1 MIIHEKGLSTR
12 IPPFIWSNIP
22 VICVGEAAVVQQAE
36 MYFRVAAFGRL
47 RLRQGDAAQ
56 EDAGGGNCETAAL
69 PRHPVQLLVSVISKS
84 SLLRSSNLFDT

>member
-12 IPPFIWSNIP
+12 IPLFIWSNIP
-22 VICVGEAAVVQQAE
+22 VICVREAAVVQQAE

-69 PRHPVQLLVSVISKS
+69 ARQPVQLQSACLSYSLS
-84 SLLRSSNLFDT
+84 SPNLLF

>member
-1 MIIHEKGLSTR
+1 
-12 IPPFIWSNIP
+12 
-22 VICVGEAAVVQQAE
+22 

-69 PRHPVQLLVSVISKS
+69 PRTRSSS
-84 SLLRSSNLFDT
+84 SLLASPRLYHLQIFSSKVQQSVSVSVSLYVSKQQ

>member
-1 MIIHEKGLSTR
+1 ML
-12 IPPFIWSNIP
+12 P
-22 VICVGEAAVVQQAE
+22 VVQQAE

-69 PRHPVQLLVSVISKS
+69 PHHPVHLQSACLSS
-84 SLLRSSNLFDT
+84 SLSSPNLLFLGPAICLGVSELIREQATVICGCL

>member
-12 IPPFIWSNIP
+12 IPLFIWSNIP
-22 VICVGEAAVVQQAE
+22 VICVREAAVVQQAE

-56 EDAGGGNCETAAL
+56 EDAGGGNCETAGL
-69 PRHPVQLLVSVISKS
+69 PSHPVQLLVSIISKS

>member
-1 MIIHEKGLSTR
+1 ML
-12 IPPFIWSNIP
+12 P
-22 VICVGEAAVVQQAE
+22 VVQQAE

-69 PRHPVQLLVSVISKS
+69 PRHPVQL
-84 SLLRSSNLFDT
+84 